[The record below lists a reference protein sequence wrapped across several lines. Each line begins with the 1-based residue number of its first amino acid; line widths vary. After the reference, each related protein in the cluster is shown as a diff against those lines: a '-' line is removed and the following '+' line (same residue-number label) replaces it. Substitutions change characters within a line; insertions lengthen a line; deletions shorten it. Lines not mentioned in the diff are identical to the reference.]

1 MAQQEI
7 RINIAGRY
15 YALYIAPEQE
25 EVVRRIG
32 KNIEMMI
39 KDVESNYA
47 TKDKQDAIAMTVLR
61 LMINAEFNQLRMER
75 EFKESDKKLKEIIN
89 EACNNSNFLGKLN
102 AKQLPSKGLL
112 NGAPSSCRITESRNK
127 LKSC

>member
-15 YALYIAPEQE
+15 YAMYITPEQE

-32 KNIEMMI
+32 KNIEMTI
-39 KDVESNYA
+39 KEMENNYA

-75 EFKESDKKLKEIIN
+75 EFKESDKKLKEVI
-89 EACNNSNFLGKLN
+89 NFLKEL
-102 AKQLPSKGLL
+102 
-112 NGAPSSCRITESRNK
+112 EEDNK
-127 LKSC
+127 E

>member
-15 YALYIAPEQE
+15 YAMYITPEQE

-32 KNIEMMI
+32 KNIEMTI
-39 KDVESNYA
+39 KEMENNYA
-47 TKDKQDAIAMTVLR
+47 TKDKQDALAMTALR

-89 EACNNSNFLGKLN
+89 FLEELEEDK
-102 AKQLPSKGLL
+102 KG
-112 NGAPSSCRITESRNK
+112 
-127 LKSC
+127 

>member
-47 TKDKQDAIAMTVLR
+47 TKDKQDALAMTTLR
-61 LMINAEFNQLRMER
+61 LMINAEFNLQKKDR
-75 EFKESDKKLKEIIN
+75 ELKEADEKLKEIIN
-89 EACNNSNFLGKLN
+89 FLKEL
-102 AKQLPSKGLL
+102 
-112 NGAPSSCRITESRNK
+112 EEDNK
-127 LKSC
+127 E

>member
-15 YALYIAPEQE
+15 YALYIAPEQA

-39 KDVESNYA
+39 KDVESNFA
-47 TKDKQDAIAMTVLR
+47 TKDKQDAIAMAVLR

-75 EFKESDKKLKEIIN
+75 ELKESDKKLKEIIN
-89 EACNNSNFLGKLN
+89 FLEELEEDK
-102 AKQLPSKGLL
+102 K
-112 NGAPSSCRITESRNK
+112 E
-127 LKSC
+127 

>member
-15 YALYIAPEQE
+15 YALDIAPEQE

-89 EACNNSNFLGKLN
+89 FLEELEEDK
-102 AKQLPSKGLL
+102 KEK
-112 NGAPSSCRITESRNK
+112 
-127 LKSC
+127 

>member
-15 YALYIAPEQE
+15 YALYVAPEQE

-61 LMINAEFNQLRMER
+61 LMINAEFNLQKKDR
-75 EFKESDKKLKEIIN
+75 ELKEADEKLKEIIN
-89 EACNNSNFLGKLN
+89 FLKEL
-102 AKQLPSKGLL
+102 
-112 NGAPSSCRITESRNK
+112 EEDNK
-127 LKSC
+127 E

>member
-32 KNIEMMI
+32 KNIEMTI
-39 KDVESNYA
+39 KEMEDNYA
-47 TKDKQDAIAMTVLR
+47 TKDKQDALAMTALR
-61 LMINAEFNQLRMER
+61 LMISAEFNLQKKDR
-75 EFKESDKKLKEIIN
+75 ELKEADEKLKEVI
-89 EACNNSNFLGKLN
+89 NFLEEL
-102 AKQLPSKGLL
+102 
-112 NGAPSSCRITESRNK
+112 EEDNK
-127 LKSC
+127 E

>member
-15 YALYIAPEQE
+15 YAMYITPEQE

-32 KNIEMMI
+32 KNIEMTI
-39 KDVESNYA
+39 KEMENNYA
-47 TKDKQDAIAMTVLR
+47 TKDKQDALAMTALR

-89 EACNNSNFLGKLN
+89 FLEELEEDK
-102 AKQLPSKGLL
+102 KEK
-112 NGAPSSCRITESRNK
+112 
-127 LKSC
+127 

>member
-15 YALYIAPEQE
+15 YALYIAPEQG

-39 KDVESNYA
+39 KDVESNFA
-47 TKDKQDAIAMTVLR
+47 TKDKQDAIAMAVLR

-75 EFKESDKKLKEIIN
+75 ELKESDKKLKEIIN
-89 EACNNSNFLGKLN
+89 FLEELEEDK
-102 AKQLPSKGLL
+102 K
-112 NGAPSSCRITESRNK
+112 E
-127 LKSC
+127 

>member
-15 YALYIAPEQE
+15 YAMYIAPEQE

-39 KDVESNYA
+39 KEMENNYA
-47 TKDKQDAIAMTVLR
+47 TKDKQDALAMTALR
-61 LMINAEFNQLRMER
+61 LMINAEFNLQKKDR
-75 EFKESDKKLKEIIN
+75 ELKEADEKLKEVI
-89 EACNNSNFLGKLN
+89 NFLKEL
-102 AKQLPSKGLL
+102 
-112 NGAPSSCRITESRNK
+112 EEDNK
-127 LKSC
+127 E

>member
-15 YALYIAPEQE
+15 YAMYIAPEQE

-39 KDVESNYA
+39 KEMENNYA
-47 TKDKQDAIAMTVLR
+47 TKDKQDALAMTALR
-61 LMINAEFNQLRMER
+61 LMINAEFNLQKKDR
-75 EFKESDKKLKEIIN
+75 ELKEADEKLKEVI
-89 EACNNSNFLGKLN
+89 NFLEEL
-102 AKQLPSKGLL
+102 
-112 NGAPSSCRITESRNK
+112 EEDNK
-127 LKSC
+127 E

>member
-15 YALYIAPEQE
+15 YAMYITPEQE

-75 EFKESDKKLKEIIN
+75 ERKESDKKLKEIIN
-89 EACNNSNFLGKLN
+89 FLEELEKD
-102 AKQLPSKGLL
+102 KK
-112 NGAPSSCRITESRNK
+112 E
-127 LKSC
+127 

>member
-15 YALYIAPEQE
+15 YAMYITPEQE

-32 KNIEMMI
+32 KNIEMTI
-39 KDVESNYA
+39 KEMENNFA
-47 TKDKQDAIAMTVLR
+47 TKDKQDAIAMAVLR

-89 EACNNSNFLGKLN
+89 FLEELEEDK
-102 AKQLPSKGLL
+102 KEK
-112 NGAPSSCRITESRNK
+112 
-127 LKSC
+127 

>member
-32 KNIEMMI
+32 KNIEMTI
-39 KDVESNYA
+39 KEMENNYA
-47 TKDKQDAIAMTVLR
+47 TKDKQDALAMTALR
-61 LMINAEFNQLRMER
+61 LMINAEFNLQKKDR
-75 EFKESDKKLKEIIN
+75 ELKEADEKLKEVII
-89 EACNNSNFLGKLN
+89 FLEEL
-102 AKQLPSKGLL
+102 
-112 NGAPSSCRITESRNK
+112 EEDNK
-127 LKSC
+127 E

>member
-32 KNIEMMI
+32 KNIEMTI
-39 KDVESNYA
+39 KEMENNYA
-47 TKDKQDAIAMTVLR
+47 TKDKQDALAMTALR
-61 LMINAEFNQLRMER
+61 LMINAEFNLQKKDR
-75 EFKESDKKLKEIIN
+75 ELKEADEKLKEVI
-89 EACNNSNFLGKLN
+89 NFLEEL
-102 AKQLPSKGLL
+102 
-112 NGAPSSCRITESRNK
+112 EEDNK
-127 LKSC
+127 E

>member
-39 KDVESNYA
+39 KD
-47 TKDKQDAIAMTVLR
+47 KQDAIAMAVLR

-89 EACNNSNFLGKLN
+89 FLEELEEDK
-102 AKQLPSKGLL
+102 K
-112 NGAPSSCRITESRNK
+112 E
-127 LKSC
+127 

>member
-32 KNIEMMI
+32 KNIEMTI
-39 KDVESNYA
+39 KEMENNYA
-47 TKDKQDAIAMTVLR
+47 TKDKQDALAMTALR
-61 LMINAEFNQLRMER
+61 LMINAEFNLQKKDR
-75 EFKESDKKLKEIIN
+75 ELKEADEKLKEVI
-89 EACNNSNFLGKLN
+89 NFLKELE
-102 AKQLPSKGLL
+102 QD
-112 NGAPSSCRITESRNK
+112 NK
-127 LKSC
+127 E

>member
-15 YALYIAPEQE
+15 YAMYITPEQE

-32 KNIEMMI
+32 KNIEMTI
-39 KDVESNYA
+39 KELEDNYA
-47 TKDKQDAIAMTVLR
+47 TKDKQDALAMTALR

-75 EFKESDKKLKEIIN
+75 ELKESDKKLKEIIN
-89 EACNNSNFLGKLN
+89 FLEELEEDK
-102 AKQLPSKGLL
+102 K
-112 NGAPSSCRITESRNK
+112 E
-127 LKSC
+127 